1 MEKKQERKEK
11 GKKGVEEISQDE
23 RKKIREE
30 ERSKIMKEKSG
41 WG

>member
-23 RKKIREE
+23 GEKIREE
-30 ERSKIMKEKSG
+30 EAREN
-41 WG
+41 